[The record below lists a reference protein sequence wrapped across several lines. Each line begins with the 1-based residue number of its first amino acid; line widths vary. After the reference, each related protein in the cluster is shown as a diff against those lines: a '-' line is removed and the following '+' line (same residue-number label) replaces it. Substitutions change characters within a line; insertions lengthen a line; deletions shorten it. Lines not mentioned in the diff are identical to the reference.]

1 MKCISYID
9 HTMTQVNPP
18 YWEFPLTIHSSALLH
33 FERSGANAVSVPA
46 VGDRV
51 GRGVMLTSAAD
62 DS

>member
-1 MKCISYID
+1 
-9 HTMTQVNPP
+9 MTQVNLP
-18 YWEFPLTIHSSALLH
+18 YWESPLTIHSSALLH